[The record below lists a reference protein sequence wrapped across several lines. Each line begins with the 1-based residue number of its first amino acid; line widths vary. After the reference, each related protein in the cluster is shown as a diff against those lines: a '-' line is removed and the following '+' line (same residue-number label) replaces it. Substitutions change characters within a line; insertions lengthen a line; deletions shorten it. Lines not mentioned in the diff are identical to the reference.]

1 MAQLFNIAIMESGM
15 NIDFLQTPIG
25 LLEIKASDAGV
36 HSILFVD
43 KRESSASPS
52 QLTDEACRQLTEYFN
67 AKRRVFD
74 LPLAACGT
82 GFQRCVWHALTD
94 ITFGE
99 TVSYAHIANV
109 IGKPKAVRA
118 VGAANGKN
126 PLSIVVPCHRIIGA
140 NGSLTG
146 YAGGLERK
154 AYLLNLEQA

>member
-1 MAQLFNIAIMESGM
+1 M

-25 LLEIKASDAGV
+25 KLEIKASETGV

-43 KRESSASPS
+43 SQPEKVSPS
-52 QLTDEACRQLTEYFN
+52 NLTDEACRQLNEYFN
-67 AKRRVFD
+67 GKRRTFD
-74 LPLAACGT
+74 LPLAAKGT
-82 GFQRCVWHALTD
+82 DFQQRVWQALST
-94 ITFGE
+94 IPFGD
-99 TVSYAHIANV
+99 TVSYAYIANA
-109 IGKPKAVRA
+109 IGKPAAARA

-140 NGSLTG
+140 NGNLTG